1 MMMAYE
7 SKTGINIPNIP
18 HGQNWNNLRKKTNDY
33 CNDLQSENNINI
45 HRSKPIRVND
55 RRNK

>member
-18 HGQNWNNLRKKTNDY
+18 HGQNWNNLRNKKTSTG
-33 CNDLQSENNINI
+33 L
-45 HRSKPIRVND
+45 
-55 RRNK
+55 